1 MLRACG
7 EGGGGREGG
16 RNSILDKE
24 FLIVRLN
31 RFSEVY
37 LCVAT
42 FNIRIGGGKAVR
54 WRWLRRTKL
63 VTS

>member
-1 MLRACG
+1 MRF
-7 EGGGGREGG
+7 
-16 RNSILDKE
+16 S
-24 FLIVRLN
+24 

-37 LCVAT
+37 VNVAT